1 LLKEENELEI
11 KIIKNM
17 NFEIMNILPM
27 IITLV
32 FIVGC
37 IILFNQYLE
46 KKNKKYEKYLE
57 SIKVG
62 DIFESNLIEYL
73 DENPF
78 DDNVFNRSDYQY
90 VITDIRKNSKGETWV
105 KYKKLRDNKE
115 DADEIHDFAEDKTRI

>member
-1 LLKEENELEI
+1 
-11 KIIKNM
+11 M

-62 DIFESNLIEYL
+62 DVFESNLIEYL

-105 KYKKLRDNKE
+105 KYKNLGDNKE
-115 DADEIHDFAEDKTRI
+115 DVDEIHDFAGHKTRI

>member
-1 LLKEENELEI
+1 
-11 KIIKNM
+11 M

-27 IITLV
+27 VVVLV

-37 IILFNQYLE
+37 IILFYQYLE
-46 KKNKKYEKYLE
+46 RKNEKYERYID

-62 DIFESNLIEYL
+62 DVFESNLIEYI

-78 DDNVFNRSDYQY
+78 DVGDNVINRSDYQY

-105 KYKKLRDNKE
+105 KYKKLRNNKE
-115 DADEIHDFAEDKTRI
+115 DADEIHDFAEDKKRI

>member
-1 LLKEENELEI
+1 
-11 KIIKNM
+11 M
-17 NFEIMNILPM
+17 NFELMNILPM
-27 IITLV
+27 VIVWV

-37 IILFNQYLE
+37 IILFYQYFE
-46 KKNKKYEKYLE
+46 RKSEKYERYID

-62 DIFESNLIEYL
+62 DVFESDLIKYI

-78 DDNVFNRSDYQY
+78 DDVGNNVIKRSDYQY

-115 DADEIHDFAEDKTRI
+115 DADEIHDFVKEKTRI

>member
-1 LLKEENELEI
+1 
-11 KIIKNM
+11 M
-17 NFEIMNILPM
+17 DFEIMNILPTV
-27 IITLV
+27 IVGV
-32 FIVGC
+32 FIVCC
-37 IILFNQYLE
+37 IILFNQYFE
-46 KKNKKYEKYLE
+46 RKNEKYERYLD

-62 DIFESNLIEYL
+62 DVFESNIIEYI

-115 DADEIHDFAEDKTRI
+115 DADEIHDFAEDKKRI

>member
-1 LLKEENELEI
+1 MNY
-11 KIIKNM
+11 M

-27 IITLV
+27 VVVGV
-32 FIVGC
+32 FIVCC
-37 IILFNQYLE
+37 IILFYQYFE
-46 KKNKKYEKYLE
+46 RKSEKYERYID

-62 DIFESNLIEYL
+62 DVFESNIIEYI

-78 DDNVFNRSDYQY
+78 DDVGNNVIKRSDYQY